1 MCYRGVKV
9 QRRFDGL
16 RFHRAVGCDVDVPR
30 LPAAIGGEHSPA
42 VGRFVVTERQNIFG
56 FAEGDTRESTL
67 RYKLAGFIYPVAFQ
81 GASIRVH
88 KHDIAGG
95 GVGGKVRAGTH
106 RQGCRLGLLQSL
118 WVDDRVA
125 CIRPAAEAFTC
136 RVEKIRARAH
146 GILRIINIGTR
157 VQALTQFIAAVL
169 GIFRFSTGIREGESV
184 QPHAVFV
191 EVRECVITF
200 GSEISRNI
208 APGDNAVFF
217 TLLSGFERE
226 LRHRDFV
233 GSFPLPGGV
242 IFGAHNHVER
252 AGALCRI
259 HLDTRV

>member
-1 MCYRGVKV
+1 MCHRGVKV

-16 RFHRAVGCDVDVPR
+16 RFHRAIRGDVDVPR

-106 RQGCRLGLLQSL
+106 RQGCRLCLLQSL

-169 GIFRFSTGIREGESV
+169 GIFRFSTGIRKGESV

-200 GSEISRNI
+200 GGEISRNI

-217 TLLSGFERE
+217 TLLSGLERE

-242 IFGAHNHVER
+242 IFGAYNHVEC

-259 HLDTRV
+259 HLDARV

>member
-1 MCYRGVKV
+1 M
-9 QRRFDGL
+9 
-16 RFHRAVGCDVDVPR
+16 
-30 LPAAIGGEHSPA
+30 
-42 VGRFVVTERQNIFG
+42 
-56 FAEGDTRESTL
+56 
-67 RYKLAGFIYPVAFQ
+67 
-81 GASIRVH
+81 
-88 KHDIAGG
+88 
-95 GVGGKVRAGTH
+95 RAGTH

-169 GIFRFSTGIREGESV
+169 GIFRLSTGIRESESI
-184 QPHAVFV
+184 QPHTVFV
-191 EVRECVITF
+191 EVRECVIALCGEV
-200 GSEISRNI
+200 GSNI

-217 TLLSGFERE
+217 TLLGGLERE

-233 GSFPLPGGV
+233 GSFPLPRGV
-242 IFGAHNHVER
+242 IFGAYNHVER

-259 HLDTRV
+259 HLNTRV